1 MSGSHILFADFRL
14 KPLVIIHWSITVLK
28 TSHGQ
33 QVKDNYIIIIIIIT
47 YDVLVPVNMYLHG
60 IPKS

>member
-14 KPLVIIHWSITVLK
+14 KPFVIIHWSISVLK

-33 QVKDNYIIIIIIIT
+33 QVKDNYIIIIIIT

-60 IPKS
+60 ILKS